1 MCVYFASVDQQVGI
15 LIRSQSVITK
25 TRYSA
30 YERRRRRAFVNGV
43 HITHASVYR
52 AQFGHTQ
59 SSRKVHKYLLFFV
72 LHRVYLYLVII
83 YCASQ
88 IHTHM
93 SEQQVAPATPPSP
106 SENNV
111 VAFNSREQVAR
122 VVVATKSSS
131 FASRGSSTASKK
143 KRVSGES
150 SSDTAAFAGLAPAT
164 KHARPAEQLP
174 ATPVTL
180 GQLSDSSDSNN
191 GNSAKIPFV
200 NTAECTMAH
209 DGQQMVNV
217 ILPVNIDILFK
228 TLYTNSKF
236 LEDFHE
242 SRKITDAVHTEWT
255 DANTPAGTLR
265 HRSFRCKIPF
275 KKAMGF
281 TMVSEVIVSV
291 HFIYLLNFETSK
303 YHTVN
308 LSY

>member
-30 YERRRRRAFVNGV
+30 YERRRLFVGYT
-43 HITHASVYR
+43 THASV
-52 AQFGHTQ
+52 
-59 SSRKVHKYLLFFV
+59 VHNLVIDSLLGKFIHIFYF
-72 LHRVYLYLVII
+72 LFYIACTLVII
-83 YCASQ
+83 YCASQQ

-111 VAFNSREQVAR
+111 VAFNSREQVAH

-131 FASRGSSTASKK
+131 FASRGSSSASKK

-281 TMVSEVIVSV
+281 TMVSEVIVSA
-291 HFIYLLNFETSK
+291 HFI
-303 YHTVN
+303 
-308 LSY
+308 